1 MNLIELV
8 EAGDLAGVVR
18 ELGTL
23 TPDQRA
29 AHAAPLAARWEGM
42 VQTNGWYRLS
52 PEERAPQAAAE
63 LGCQV
68 TPATAAAWLRKR
80 DGTLVGGGWM
90 VDVADLYPEAWRED
104 LVTRLAGQAKPE
116 TRDRSHWFVLA
127 EHIVRDTGIPVP
139 ATDCFIEAWLHD
151 RENRGP
157 RPAYVLGGAEGASF
171 LERLRKD
178 DFTPTLLPL
187 ALERPGVFLGRDG
200 HCSRRSV
207 LIGLAAEGVI
217 DRDALIRRVLAGL
230 GNYDAPWEAATG
242 ALTEL
247 ALTPAEHARL
257 ASDRAAVVDRILG
270 RLFQDGTRRQTA
282 PVLALLHAMAA
293 TPAENAVVAR
303 DYLALLDRSLPVA
316 SYAQEVLTG
325 LDEAGLLES
334 DVLTEMC
341 ERVLLRPEKKLVRAQ
356 LSWLDQ
362 AIRRD
367 PAHADGLLAG
377 MAVAFENRDAALQD
391 GALTAVARHLK
402 AAGGPVVSQLRTA
415 ATRLDPGLS
424 ARAAE
429 LLGTPGD
436 AVTGVTGHPADILPP
451 VPVPRPVP
459 GPIATAA
466 EVAQEVAAVI
476 ADDRDVVAFERALDG
491 LVRHARLD
499 RTALAEALAP
509 VVRRTPRERLDCT
522 QADIYDVA
530 RAVRGDEPREG
541 AIIYDAPRLVRG
553 LEARGGAIPP
563 RRDGPIEP
571 PEAVVLGWRHP
582 CDPSLA
588 GSMLIARLTEAMDV
602 IESGTQPF
610 LLAVPTLAT
619 GALDAAVLVE
629 RMTELEGLGVA
640 PAPVDLAQALLRVTP
655 APAEQVLR
663 AAGKLRSDAGQRLA
677 RWLREGGLPHQDSTR
692 KRSGEWWTP
701 ACPGLVLDPPLPPA
715 AAALVGPY
723 QQRKTGLG
731 EPAAPFWVAQLPHH
745 REEVMAREYIAS
757 RASGGRS
764 RTRVLPFVAESGG
777 PAGYAVHF
785 SLAFDMNVDP
795 DATMDAMLV
804 LAARGQLD
812 AGQLGQQVE
821 QLIRHKY
828 LEPNR
833 ACSALRAAAETG
845 APATVWSVL
854 EASLPGLLRDTPA
867 RGAGAFLSLAA
878 ACASRCGAKGQIP
891 EVVAVAERTGSSQVV
906 KNARLL
912 RDALR

>member
-1 MNLIELV
+1 VL
-8 EAGDLAGVVR
+8 
-18 ELGTL
+18 
-23 TPDQRA
+23 
-29 AHAAPLAARWEGM
+29 
-42 VQTNGWYRLS
+42 
-52 PEERAPQAAAE
+52 
-63 LGCQV
+63 
-68 TPATAAAWLRKR
+68 PA
-80 DGTLVGGGWM
+80 
-90 VDVADLYPEAWRED
+90 
-104 LVTRLAGQAKPE
+104 
-116 TRDRSHWFVLA
+116 
-127 EHIVRDTGIPVP
+127 
-139 ATDCFIEAWLHD
+139 
-151 RENRGP
+151 
-157 RPAYVLGGAEGASF
+157 
-171 LERLRKD
+171 
-178 DFTPTLLPL
+178 
-187 ALERPGVFLGRDG
+187 
-200 HCSRRSV
+200 
-207 LIGLAAEGVI
+207 
-217 DRDALIRRVLAGL
+217 
-230 GNYDAPWEAATG
+230 
-242 ALTEL
+242 
-247 ALTPAEHARL
+247 
-257 ASDRAAVVDRILG
+257 
-270 RLFQDGTRRQTA
+270 
-282 PVLALLHAMAA
+282 
-293 TPAENAVVAR
+293 
-303 DYLALLDRSLPVA
+303 
-316 SYAQEVLTG
+316 
-325 LDEAGLLES
+325 
-334 DVLTEMC
+334 
-341 ERVLLRPEKKLVRAQ
+341 
-356 LSWLDQ
+356 
-362 AIRRD
+362 
-367 PAHADGLLAG
+367 
-377 MAVAFENRDAALQD
+377 
-391 GALTAVARHLK
+391 
-402 AAGGPVVSQLRTA
+402 
-415 ATRLDPGLS
+415 
-424 ARAAE
+424 
-429 LLGTPGD
+429 
-436 AVTGVTGHPADILPP
+436 

-466 EVAQEVAAVI
+466 EVAQEVAAVV
-476 ADDRDVVAFERALDG
+476 ADDWDVVAFERALDG

-509 VVRRTPRERLDCT
+509 VVRRKPRERRDCT

-553 LEARGGAIPP
+553 LEARAGAN
-563 RRDGPIEP
+563 
-571 PEAVVLGWRHP
+571 PEEAAVLGWRHP

-588 GSMLIARLTEAMDV
+588 GSMLIARLTEVMDV

-629 RMTELEGLGVA
+629 RMTELEGLGVT

-677 RWLREGGLPHQDSTR
+677 RWLREGGLPRQDST
-692 KRSGEWWTP
+692 GEEWAAWWTP
-701 ACPGLVLDPPLPPA
+701 ARPGVVLDPPLPPA

-723 QQRKTGLG
+723 QQRKTSLG

-745 REEVMAREYIAS
+745 REEVMAREYLES
-757 RASGGRS
+757 RATGGRS

-785 SLAFDMNVDP
+785 SLAFDMDADP

-833 ACSALRAAAETG
+833 ACGALRAAAETG

-854 EASLPGLLRDTPA
+854 EAALPGLLRDTPA